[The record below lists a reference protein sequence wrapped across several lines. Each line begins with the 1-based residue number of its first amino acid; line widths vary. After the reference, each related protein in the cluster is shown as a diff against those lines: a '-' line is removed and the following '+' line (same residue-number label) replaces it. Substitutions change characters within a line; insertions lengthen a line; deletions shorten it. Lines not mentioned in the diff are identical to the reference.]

1 MIALI
6 VFCLAPAFALES
18 SSDVELPSKKIISPH
33 QNAAAELTSHGYI
46 RDIPEGERVPANPSI
61 MRSEA
66 AHAELSSSVQPAGL
80 SEMSAQHKQ
89 LPSMSEDLANLSP
102 GDGAENFAS
111 LGSHAHNSH
120 YRERVYRRDE
130 EEAVG
135 PPGPPG
141 PAPSPMPGPPGH
153 DGIPGNPGLQGD
165 AGPQGPPGYPG
176 GPAPGPAGRRGPPG
190 REGNAGDPGPEGDI
204 GPQGLQGALWDGHS
218 NADMMITY
226 ARNLLDKVKA
236 VENIDDD
243 RTEQLMQRVEKTEKE
258 LGLDNSEIEADEDE
272 MSEITNLLNQG
283 QGLIDQVN
291 KMNAGTEMVVK
302 HQKMEAN
309 QFATELDSTKAEQHE
324 NDKAKEKDEEEEPL
338 YKDKKVLGAGAVG
351 VLVLACGCYMF
362 CRKKKPAK

>member
-1 MIALI
+1 MIALLLYG
-6 VFCLAPAFALES
+6 VVPAVALEAS
-18 SSDVELPSKKIISPH
+18 LPSTKIVSPH
-33 QNAAAELTSHGYI
+33 QNVETILTSRGFTH
-46 RDIPEGERVPANPSI
+46 DISESDTEEKRFSANPSI

-66 AHAELSSSVQPAGL
+66 SSNVQPTGL

-89 LPSMSEDLANLSP
+89 LPSMSEDLGNLSP
-102 GDGAENFAS
+102 GDGAENFVS

-130 EEAVG
+130 EEGVG

-141 PAPSPMPGPPGH
+141 PAPSPMPGPAGH
-153 DGIPGNPGLQGD
+153 DGIPGNPGFQGD

-204 GPQGLQGALWDGHS
+204 GPQGLQGILWDGHS
-218 NADMMITY
+218 NADMMVTY

-243 RTEQLMQRVEKTEKE
+243 RTEQLMERVEKTEKE

-291 KMNAGTEMVVK
+291 KMNAGTDMVVK

-309 QFATELDSTKAEQHE
+309 QFATDLDSTKAEQHE
-324 NDKAKEKDEEEEPL
+324 NDKAKEKDGEEEEPL

-351 VLVLACGCYMF
+351 VLVLACGLYMC